1 MHFKMNFIVS
11 KRIYLLIFRLLR
23 ISSRSFGMYPI
34 LPNGGS
40 ENIAMRES
48 PPPKYSDVV
57 GVENCHVRNSQEAQA
72 GDCRSK
78 SGNQCKKIVCRVF
91 TIILMIAILAL
102 AVLVTF
108 VMTLEFKRRQDAK
121 NVPKCQHDASLD
133 GKIIIFNEF
142 MHEVASYHSN
152 SETNGN
158 KDYYFKIIHPFNPSD
173 YPDQCAFQSRQC
185 LELVEGEIVTVTTAT
200 PKIDFNGWLYG
211 TSLGRR
217 GTFPSNFVDGPMITS
232 TDIITVVKGKY
243 GVHAMRKE

>member
-1 MHFKMNFIVS
+1 MQEYKS
-11 KRIYLLIFRLLR
+11 KNR

-34 LPNGGS
+34 LPNGNGGS
-40 ENIAMRES
+40 ENIAMKES

-57 GVENCHVRNSQEAQA
+57 GVENCHVRNNQEAQA
-72 GDCRSK
+72 GDCRAK

-121 NVPKCQHDASLD
+121 NAPKCQHDASLD
-133 GKIIIFNEF
+133 DKIKIFNEF
-142 MHEVASYHSN
+142 MDEVASYHSN
-152 SETNGN
+152 SETYGN

-173 YPDQCAFQSRQC
+173 YPDQCGFQSRQC

-200 PKIDFNGWLYG
+200 PKFDLNGWMYG
-211 TSLGRR
+211 TSMGRR

-232 TDIITVVKGKY
+232 NNIITMVKGKY
-243 GVHAMRKE
+243 GVDAMWKE